1 MIPPVVVV
9 VAYQHF
15 SPYHLSVPCLIFS
28 DEILHGRQLFSLKV
42 CAESIAPVQASYG
55 ISLATTHGLEV
66 LQEADVV
73 IIPGWHD
80 PATTPSPELIA
91 ALRRTHARGVRI
103 VGLCLGAY
111 VLAYAG
117 LLDGHR
123 AATHWEAESDFTR
136 RFPQVCLDANAL
148 YVDDQGIVTSAGTAA
163 GVDCCLYLVRSYY
176 GSRIANQIAR
186 RMVVPSYREGGQAQF
201 IERPV
206 PVSTLDARINALLT
220 YLRENLNE
228 KLSLDALAQQAHMSR
243 RTLTR
248 SFHQA
253 TGMSVGEWL
262 QAERLHRTQE
272 LLESS
277 AHGVEAI
284 AGLVGFGTATALRQ
298 QFKQTFGVSPVE
310 WRKQFRKVDF

>member
-1 MIPPVVVV
+1 MTPPIVAV

-28 DEILHGRQLFSLKV
+28 DEILHGRKLFSLKV
-42 CAESIAPVQASYG
+42 CAESTAPVQASYG
-55 ISLATTHGLEV
+55 ISLTTPYGLEV
-66 LQEADVV
+66 LQEADII

-80 PATTPSPELIA
+80 PAKSPSPELIA
-91 ALRRTHARGVRI
+91 ALRNAHARGARI
-103 VGLCLGAY
+103 VGLCLGTY

-117 LLDGHR
+117 LLNGHR

-136 RFPQVCLDANAL
+136 RFPQVSLDANAL
-148 YVDDQGIVTSAGTAA
+148 YVDDQGVVTSAGTAA
-163 GVDCCLYLVRSYY
+163 GVDCCLYLVRSHY

-186 RMVVPSYREGGQAQF
+186 RLVVPSYREGGQAQF

-206 PVSTLDARINALLT
+206 PVSTLDTRINALLA
-220 YLRENLNE
+220 YLRENLSG
-228 KLSLDALAQQAHMSR
+228 KMSLEALAQQRHMSR

-248 SFHQA
+248 SFHLA
-253 TGMSVGEWL
+253 TGMSIGKWL
-262 QAERLHRTQE
+262 QAERLRQTQE

-277 AHGVEAI
+277 AHSVEAI

-298 QFKQTFGVSPVE
+298 QFKQAFGISPIE
-310 WRKQFRKVDF
+310 WRKQFRRGDS